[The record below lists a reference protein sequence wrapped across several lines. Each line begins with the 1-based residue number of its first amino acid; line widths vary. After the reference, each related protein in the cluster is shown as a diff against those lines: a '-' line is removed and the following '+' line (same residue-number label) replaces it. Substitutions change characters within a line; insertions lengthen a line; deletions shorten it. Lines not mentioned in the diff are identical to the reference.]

1 MRISTFNEIKRYN
14 GIGISCKRHID
25 NSFTAEPIQQ
35 VVSFFKY
42 GYIDKII
49 FNYLRAKHSSK
60 SSLKIISLGCSLG
73 EEAYSYALV
82 LDDLNPKPSINAF
95 DISSAL
101 VTLAEQGK
109 FTLSEIE
116 RPLLAPTLKDLY
128 SESEPADDI
137 VRIRKAFKENFE
149 AIDEFNNKYQK
160 KKNGFKNCT
169 FEQRNAINLDK
180 IYANDSCDLILCRYI
195 LHHLSIADIESIFSQ
210 AHSVL
215 KPGGLFSIEPSK
227 SEKYENILINVGFRP
242 AFSLNKGIFQKI

>member
-1 MRISTFNEIKRYN
+1 MFYSHMRISTFNEIKRYN

-149 AIDEFNNKYQK
+149 A
-160 KKNGFKNCT
+160 
-169 FEQRNAINLDK
+169 QRRRSSPPPSQRRRNTRAERSGGTK
-180 IYANDSCDLILCRYI
+180 AVSSANSSSEIGC
-195 LHHLSIADIESIFSQ
+195 
-210 AHSVL
+210 
-215 KPGGLFSIEPSK
+215 PST
-227 SEKYENILINVGFRP
+227 IIR
-242 AFSLNKGIFQKI
+242 SLNTLI